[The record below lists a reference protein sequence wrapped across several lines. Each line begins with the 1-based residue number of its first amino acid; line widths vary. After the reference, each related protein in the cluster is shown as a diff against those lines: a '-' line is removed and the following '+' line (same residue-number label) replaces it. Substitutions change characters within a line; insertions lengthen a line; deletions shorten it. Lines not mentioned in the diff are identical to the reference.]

1 MKDQPITDAPI
12 SSGGPIQVGLYDSSN
27 NLVTGVNG
35 SCPTGGGCVTAG
47 YTRGDGDTS
56 ATLGGTTSRPLVNGI
71 ASFGDLSLDKASPL
85 NDSFEA
91 VAYRLT
97 FASPGVTGTTSDP
110 FAIVETGTAC
120 NGACTLDA
128 EFLGSGDT
136 TTTTTNVSTNLTGSL
151 SIQFFGQNLPSAIT
165 DGGGCDN
172 FIERA
177 TSGQF
182 NGKAAAA
189 VVINVQGSL
198 TGDTFIDYG
207 IPDKLLKGKYG
218 TNYGQPNVPICVGVQ
233 RLGDDPTTAGSRSER
248 SHSVRPRLDC
258 QGG

>member
-1 MKDQPITDAPI
+1 M
-12 SSGGPIQVGLYDSSN
+12 
-27 NLVTGVNG
+27 
-35 SCPTGGGCVTAG
+35 
-47 YTRGDGDTS
+47 
-56 ATLGGTTSRPLVNGI
+56 
-71 ASFGDLSLDKASPL
+71 
-85 NDSFEA
+85 
-91 VAYRLT
+91 T

-120 NGACTLDA
+120 NGPCTLDA

-233 RLGDDPTTAGSRSER
+233 RLGDDPTTPVVEANAHIPCDHDSIPRGRRTLDRQGARARWQAHRELQAR
-248 SHSVRPRLDC
+248 GVRPDDAPVVEHRADLPGSTDSKWIPAARRDRDLGLDEC
-258 QGG
+258 DCL